1 VRINVAVPE
10 SNVSA
15 PVLDAALESV
25 TRLNENMLQNGE
37 VPTFR
42 RALRSHG
49 IQWRPEPPGAEHFDH
64 AQTVL
69 GRRWGDCDDLA
80 PYHAASLRS
89 TGEDPDATAIVV
101 PSGPKMWHA
110 VVQRGN
116 GDIDDP
122 SKEAGMGRPRGARG
136 AALPMLSAHGGS
148 SVVGAYRIRP
158 QIALRPAY
166 GIWQARADMPWH
178 WREHEDHDDISA
190 NDFSMAA
197 LHASPVAST
206 ALVGAIEG
214 AIDLANAAGYGDPEH
229 VDRLLAIADAVEGC
243 GYDELREKWGEEHAR
258 AATHVVGSFWS
269 GLSKIVKKVAPFVS
283 KAVSFIPGIGPV
295 AATAIDVATMFIPD
309 PKDPAKKIPVAPVA
323 LADAAGNAAKQA
335 MAAVKAQIAPG
346 APSLAVPGLPGLPP
360 GMPAPAGLAAL
371 QQGGRSGR
379 ICFPATFE

>member
-25 TRLNENMLQNGE
+25 TRLNENMIQNGE
-37 VPTFR
+37 VPCFR

-49 IQWRPEPPGAEHFDH
+49 IQWRPEPPGQEHFDH
-64 AQTVL
+64 AGVVM
-69 GRRWGDCDDLA
+69 GRRHGDCDDLA
-80 PYHAASLRS
+80 PWHAASLRS
-89 TGEDPDATAIVV
+89 TGEDPNAEAVV
-101 PSGPKMWHA
+101 VKSGPKLWHA
-110 VVQRGN
+110 VVKRGD
-116 GDIDDP
+116 GSMDDP
-122 SKEAGMGRPRGARG
+122 SQEAGMGPPGGCRGASV
-136 AALPMLSAHGGS
+136 PMLSAHGGS

-178 WREHEDHDDISA
+178 WKEHEDQDDISA
-190 NDFSMAA
+190 QDFSMAA
-197 LHASPVAST
+197 LHAAPVAST

-214 AIDLANAAGYGDPEH
+214 AIDLANAAGFGDPEH
-229 VDRLLAIADAVEGC
+229 VDRLLAIADACEGC
-243 GYDELREKWGEEHAR
+243 GYDELAEKWGEEHAR
-258 AATHVVGSFWS
+258 AATHVVGSFWGS
-269 GLSKIVKKVAPFVS
+269 LAKITKAVAPFVS
-283 KAVSFIPGIGPV
+283 KAVSFIPGVGPV
-295 AATAIDVATMFIPD
+295 ASTAIDVATHFIPD
-309 PKDPAKKIPVAPVA
+309 PKDPAKKIPVAP
-323 LADAAGNAAKQA
+323 LHIADAAGTAARQA
-335 MAAVKAQIAPG
+335 IANL